1 MRNSILFFRDLSNRE
16 PNRVLMDY
24 LFHRYSGELAL
35 CTDHLGDALDHFEKT
50 QKRIHELPIM
60 PEKNGIQAD
69 LNLMKGIALLR
80 KGRLEDA
87 KRNLERV
94 RLTAVERGDLNLEL
108 KACHELG
115 IIAIEQRR
123 TSEAST
129 FLEKALHNSRK
140 TGNLFG
146 EADALFEL
154 ALISLKYRID
164 FAKAKELYSNALRI
178 SISLKSQ
185 TRVNSCTFGLAD
197 LLYESSLA
205 EGADKALLQT
215 RAAEEEFTKC
225 IHHTEHTGQVELMGL
240 AYDRR
245 ARCRALRRDYE
256 GARSDFEALSK
267 LATIYGIPSLNIAR
281 QTLKRIMWGLQFF

>member
-1 MRNSILFFRDLSNRE
+1 M
-16 PNRVLMDY
+16 
-24 LFHRYSGELAL
+24 
-35 CTDHLGDALDHFEKT
+35 DHLEDALDHFEKT
-50 QKRIHELPIM
+50 QKRIHKLASV
-60 PEKNGIQAD
+60 PEKNRIQAD

-80 KGRLEDA
+80 KGRLDDA

-123 TSEAST
+123 TSEASA
-129 FLEKALHNSRK
+129 FLEKALQNSRK

-205 EGADKALLQT
+205 EGALLQT

-225 IHHTEHTGQVELMGL
+225 IHQTESTGQVELMGL

-245 ARCRALRRDYE
+245 ARCRALRRDYD

-267 LATIYGIPSLNIAR
+267 LAMIYGIPSLNTAR
-281 QTLKRIMWGLQFF
+281 QTLKRIMWGLQFFHR